1 MPITS
6 SKVCKDGKFS
16 IIDLWTKSGM
26 EGLEQ
31 LQEETLLEQLS
42 AAEFSEIT
50 LKKNGII
57 QLPYAHRHN
66 PRLVYFL
73 PHFSLRLIIKNG

>member
-31 LQEETLLEQLS
+31 LQEELNDIFS
-42 AAEFSEIT
+42 AA
-50 LKKNGII
+50 NCII
-57 QLPYAHRHN
+57 Q
-66 PRLVYFL
+66 
-73 PHFSLRLIIKNG
+73 K